1 MLVLILGLPALVI
14 AQTDSLNTQ
23 NVTIV
28 GTYTPTVNEGY
39 KLKSLPVLY
48 DSIALQK
55 MPVNYEFNS
64 VPVASTFTPSK
75 GKAAGLERRAPDPLY
90 NSYASLAL
98 GNYFSSN
105 ADFYSGRSFDRGR
118 KRLDV
123 ALHHNSALGQ
133 LNSTPLPTDFYRSHL
148 GVTWSQRERDY
159 QWKISGDAQHR
170 SQHWYGLRY
179 GVNDIRFADSLSV
192 SQHYLTGQLHG
203 ALTFEG
209 AYLKDASL
217 TAQTLSD
224 ATNASESRI
233 KGGINLEFPVSEYVA
248 GLGLF
253 TDLVQGKFGHAPI
266 TSITDTGSFSY
277 GFVQAGLRPGV
288 LLQKDKVELDLGAR
302 IIYGSDLENQEGSVY
317 IYPDITAEFTV
328 KENVISAFAG
338 LKGNLDQNTFR
349 DFSFEN
355 PFISPTLSIRPS
367 DTKYHAY
374 VGFRG
379 QFNGVLG
386 YTLKADY
393 KNQLNAPLFA
403 LNPIN
408 AQRDDERDYYFGNSF
423 QVLYQ
428 NFKTLGVSAEIQWLV
443 NRNFNLELKGSLYN
457 YETEENQEV
466 YNLPK
471 HEVTLF
477 LDYQMDSGWG
487 LQANLIMLG
496 TRTDMIFSA
505 TDLFP
510 AMPIELDGYI
520 DASFKLS
527 YRINPKWTAFSSVN
541 NLLNTSYQRWAQF
554 PVQGIRVMAGVGYSF
569 DW

>member
-1 MLVLILGLPALVI
+1 MG
-14 AQTDSLNTQ
+14 QTDSLNTQ
-23 NVTIV
+23 NVTVI

-39 KLKSLPVLY
+39 KLRTLPVLY
-48 DSIALQK
+48 DSIALRK
-55 MPVNYEFNS
+55 MPVNYSFYS

-75 GKAAGLERRAPDPLY
+75 GKAAGVERRAPDPLY
-90 NSYASLAL
+90 NSFASLAL

-105 ADFYSGRSFDRGR
+105 ADFYSGRDFDRGR

-148 GVTWSQRERDY
+148 GLTWSQRERDY
-159 QWKISGDAQHR
+159 DWNISGEAQHR
-170 SQHWYGLRY
+170 SQHWYGLQYR
-179 GVNDIRFADSLSV
+179 VNEIGFTDSLSV
-192 SQHYLTGQLHG
+192 SQHYITGQLHG
-203 ALTFEG
+203 ELTFED

-217 TAQTLSD
+217 TAQTISD

-233 KGGINLEFPVSEYVA
+233 KAAFNLQFPVSEYFA

-253 TDLVQGKFGHAPI
+253 TDLVQGKFDHAPI
-266 TSITDTGSFSY
+266 TSITDTGGFSY
-277 GFVQAGLRPGV
+277 GYLQAGVRPGV
-288 LLQKDKVELDLGAR
+288 LMQRDKVEVDLGAR

-317 IYPDITAEFTV
+317 IYPDITAEFAV
-328 KENVISAFAG
+328 KENVISAIAG
-338 LKGNLDQNTFR
+338 LKGDLRQNTFR

-355 PFISPTLSIRPS
+355 PFISPTLNIRPS
-367 DTKYHAY
+367 DTKYHAFG
-374 VGFRG
+374 GFRG

-386 YTLKADY
+386 YSLIADY
-393 KNQLNAPLFA
+393 KNQHNAPIFA

-408 AQRDDERDYYFGNSF
+408 IQRDDERDYYLGNSF

-457 YETEENQEV
+457 YETEANQEA

-477 LDYQMDSGWG
+477 LEYQMDSGWG
-487 LQANLIMLG
+487 LQANVIMMG
-496 TRTDMIFSA
+496 ERTDLVYSA
-505 TDLFP
+505 ADLIP
-510 AMPIELDGYI
+510 AMPVVLNGYI
-520 DASFKLS
+520 DAGFKLS
-527 YRINPKWTAFSSVN
+527 YRINPKWAAFSSVN
-541 NLLNTSYQRWAQF
+541 NLLNTNYQRWAQF